1 MLAMPESLS
10 GRPNLVLD
18 TTVLSNFAMIGQV
31 SLLEH
36 LYRQHACTALMVADE
51 IQRGLA
57 SGYAQLQTVLDIL
70 SPLQPAGWLPVLSL
84 ESAVEQALYMELIV
98 SLDPG
103 EAGCLAL
110 AIARKLT
117 LASDDLAARRQAAQ
131 RGVPLTGTIGILIRL
146 VREGYVPLATANRIL
161 AQMIALDYRS
171 PVASLDTLI

>member
-1 MLAMPESLS
+1 MLAMPEFLS

-31 SLLEH
+31 FLLEH
-36 LYRQHACTALMVADE
+36 LYRQHACTALMVAEE

-57 SGYAQLQTVLDIL
+57 SGYAQLQIVLDIL

-84 ESAVEQALYMELIV
+84 EFATEQALYMELTA
-98 SLDPG
+98 SLGPG

-146 VREGYVPLATANRIL
+146 VREGHVPLVVANRIL
-161 AQMIALDYRS
+161 FQMIALDYRS
-171 PVASLDTLI
+171 PVEKLDTLI